1 MYRCNRRD
9 ALAPSRWGRLSALA
23 SKTRAGGIKTCHVR
37 DRLRDNPH
45 ERCCRYKVRYLRVT
59 HCESKPLAWRGRVER
74 KVCTASFQ
82 HGEQRDDE
90 VDGAV
95 EAHRNQ
101 RLCPDTLCLKVARE
115 AVSSSIEIRVINASL
130 AISNRNAVGEAES
143 LLGEKLV
150 KRAVEWSIRLEW
162 HSTR

>member
-101 RLCPDTLCLKVARE
+101 RLCPDFCLKVARE